1 MSNESPQGFGG
12 LVQALMECAGLLLSI
27 CGVSSS
33 GVASLPASCGQGR
46 MWSPRVTAPQQEVHA
61 PQSFS
66 NSPGMT
72 PVAADHDPVHPQVD
86 IVTLISLAWIQWP
99 SQSSRTR
106 VAWKPGNCCREEGCW
121 AGRQQVTLTW
131 MHLGFFRFVL
141 SH

>member
-1 MSNESPQGFGG
+1 MKAHRVLEDWFRPSWS
-12 LVQALMECAGLLLSI
+12 VQACCFPSAEFLLLGWLHSQQA
-27 CGVSSS
+27 V
-33 GVASLPASCGQGR
+33 GR
-46 MWSPRVTAPQQEVHA
+46 GACYSPRVTAPQQEVHA
-61 PQSFS
+61 PRSFS

-99 SQSSRTR
+99 SQSRRTR